1 MLADCRC
8 LQHKGP
14 ELRTDNTDSE
24 ARLGPASALNL
35 RPCKSGGEII
45 ITLLVVKLHLDC
57 FTEVVRASLA
67 AGPFHSRGSSFKE
80 SSPTKLE
87 THC

>member
-24 ARLGPASALNL
+24 ALLGPASALNP
-35 RPCKSGGEII
+35 RPTKSDGEII
-45 ITLLVVKLHLDC
+45 TTLLVAKLHLDC
-57 FTEVVRASLA
+57 FT
-67 AGPFHSRGSSFKE
+67 
-80 SSPTKLE
+80 
-87 THC
+87 